1 MKDIELSSIIFI
13 LGIFVIGCAQ
23 SSFCQTGKSIKECEC
38 DLIQCVYEVE
48 LSKYL
53 PQEMLSSRV
62 CDGVKRGAKPV
73 ELNRLCMQA
82 KGYEF
87 LDANTLPKNIKRKKV
102 TTLIEDYWIADGLDV
117 ALYGSKVFSEQKDQE
132 NDQESKVDIKNT
144 PEISVE
150 LKQAFMKMFDKY
162 RNKK

>member
-1 MKDIELSSIIFI
+1 MKNIELSAIIFI

-23 SSFCQTGKSIKECEC
+23 PSFYQTGKSIEACER
-38 DLIQCVYEVE
+38 DFMQCIFEVE

-53 PQEMLSSRV
+53 PQEMLSSYISA
-62 CDGVKRGAKPV
+62 GVKRGAKPA

-87 LDANTLPKNIKRKKV
+87 LDSHTLPKNIKRKKV
-102 TTLIEDYWIADGLDV
+102 TTLFEDYWIVDGLDV
-117 ALYGSKVFSEQKDQE
+117 ALYGSKVFSEKKDRE
-132 NDQESKVDIKNT
+132 NDQESKVDIKDT
-144 PEISVE
+144 SEISVE
-150 LKQAFMKMFDKY
+150 LKQAFMKMFGKY